1 MKDALG
7 DRMKMYEN
15 QNKKQLLRRTPV
27 IVRVDGKCF
36 STFCRRFKRP
46 YDQTFNGCMNNV
58 MKKICKDV
66 QGAKIAER
74 HSDEIS
80 ILIADYDTIK
90 TSAYFDYSV
99 QKIVSVIPSMA
110 TAEFCKLI
118 SLAELER
125 QRLFFRSVDS
135 SEDLDERTKF
145 QQENDKPYLTHSESW
160 PSFDCRCFN
169 IPEDDVANY
178 FLWRYNDAL
187 RNSIN
192 MLAQSNFSHKELQ
205 GKTNSDMQEMLFTL
219 KGINWNNIDQGQKA
233 GYLCTKKV
241 YQSQVGEKKC
251 LRSTWEINP
260 SPSKSEQFYST
271 FVDILKNIK
280 TD

>member
-7 DRMKMYEN
+7 DRMKVYESVSKN
-15 QNKKQLLRRTPV
+15 YLTKRVPV
-27 IVRVDGKCF
+27 IVRIDGKSF
-36 STFCRRFKRP
+36 HNFCKRFIKP
-46 YDQTFNGCMNNV
+46 YDQTFNGCMNQV
-58 MKKICKDV
+58 MKKICMNV

-99 QKIVSVIPSMA
+99 QKIVSVIASMA
-110 TAEFCKLI
+110 TAELCRQFTE
-118 SLAELER
+118 LAYKPTGHGNWN
-125 QRLFFRSVDS
+125 
-135 SEDLDERTKF
+135 SEPILDF
-145 QQENDKPYLTHSESW
+145 DESW
-160 PSFDCRCFN
+160 PTFDCRCFN

-233 GYLCTKKV
+233 GFLCTKKV
-241 YQSQVGEKKC
+241 YESEVREKKC
-251 LRSTWEINP
+251 IRSTWEINP
-260 SPSKSEQFYST
+260 SPSKSEQFYSI
-271 FVDILKNIK
+271 FVDILKNIR